1 MIKKEEAIC
10 TCMYLLTIFLFLRRR
25 LLIELWIINGEDM
38 LINGIHW
45 FGCYNCAS
53 FIQLEKSVLSLGGGA
68 NVFLFIYTSK
78 WKLQV

>member
-1 MIKKEEAIC
+1 
-10 TCMYLLTIFLFLRRR
+10 
-25 LLIELWIINGEDM
+25 M

-45 FGCYNCAS
+45 FGCYNRAS